1 MCKFHF
7 SFSWYFVRKCPN
19 AHKTLFGSMAK
30 EENEGQ
36 VHKQIDCN
44 AYYTIPSQCV
54 IARNNNIKV
63 FYYNDVSNIE
73 THK

>member
-1 MCKFHF
+1 M
-7 SFSWYFVRKCPN
+7 RKRPD

-36 VHKQIDCN
+36 VHKQIDYG

-54 IARNNNIKV
+54 K
-63 FYYNDVSNIE
+63 
-73 THK
+73 T